1 MMFGTPIHLP
11 IDLVLSSQ
19 NPEIETQMYG
29 TVYSNWLTTKLETIH
44 NLTRDKIQLSS
55 KHMIKEYTRKFINS
69 YMKQAMLFGITLL
82 NMEDTAKSYIDP
94 GQVLISLIRE
104 LMMSFIK
111 LGKTQNCPSQVIKTQ
126 EGK

>member
-55 KHMIKEYTRKFINS
+55 KHMIKEYSKKVYQQLYEASDAVWYYSPKYGRHGKKLYRPWTGPYIINKRINDVIYKIRKN
-69 YMKQAMLFGITLL
+69 
-82 NMEDTAKSYIDP
+82 P
-94 GQVLISLIRE
+94 
-104 LMMSFIK
+104 K
-111 LGKTQNCPSQVIKTQ
+111 LPIAAY
-126 EGK
+126 